1 VVTFSYVDPG
11 LESLAGFVTHLTQY
25 QPLFRELS
33 AFRFLYISNAAMHFE
48 KARELFTALVRTPL
62 EWDVTP
68 DLVRYFKTQAIWET
82 AEFRT
87 LSKEDLLFLNQA
99 KQRFNG
105 EPFETWLRD
114 WKSGR
119 ITEAEIRSELT
130 TSKAKR
136 SVDFETVLLAKQPD
150 FRATGD
156 EAA

>member
-11 LESLAGFVTHLTQY
+11 FESLAGFVTHLTQY
-25 QPLFRELS
+25 QLLFRDLS
-33 AFRFLYISNAAMHFE
+33 AFRLLYISNAAMHFE

-68 DLVRYFKTQAIWET
+68 DLVRYFKTQALWET

-114 WKSGR
+114 WKSG
-119 ITEAEIRSELT
+119 ELPRQK
-130 TSKAKR
+130 S
-136 SVDFETVLLAKQPD
+136 DP
-150 FRATGD
+150 G
-156 EAA
+156 

>member
-1 VVTFSYVDPG
+1 
-11 LESLAGFVTHLTQY
+11 
-25 QPLFRELS
+25 
-33 AFRFLYISNAAMHFE
+33 MHFE

-68 DLVRYFKTQAIWET
+68 DLVRYFKTQALWET

-119 ITEAEIRSELT
+119 ITETEIRSELT
-130 TSKAKR
+130 TGKNKR
-136 SVDFETVLLAKQPD
+136 SVDFETVLLTKQPD
-150 FRATGD
+150 FRASRRRGCLNGHEKPRSGGRSVSAWTSKEVSHEKAHRSSED
-156 EAA
+156 E